1 MVITAAEVQGMVNMD
16 RLVALPFHPSHM
28 HRVVQNPIDKQV
40 FDSLPD
46 LDHRLQHIHECRCAW
61 TLFYKSEPA
70 LVMGLEYKFPTNYEA
85 WIVPGKLSIEHGTL
99 LSRGARRFFD
109 KIGPKLGLRRMQ
121 IVVNVHHE
129 DAVRWAKFL
138 KFKREGVMTS
148 YGPEGADYYMYART
162 Y

>member
-1 MVITAAEVQGMVNMD
+1 MVITASEVQGMVNMQ
-16 RLVALPFHPSHM
+16 RLIALPFHPTHM
-28 HRVVQNPIDKQV
+28 DRVVQNPIDRQV

-46 LDHRLQHIHECRCAW
+46 LPQRLHHIQQSRCAW

-70 LVMGLEYKFPTNYEA
+70 LVMGLEYKFPTCYEA
-85 WIVPGKLSIEHGTL
+85 WIVPGEVSIRHGAL

-109 KIGPKLGLRRMQ
+109 KIGPKLGLLRMQ

-129 DAVRWAKFL
+129 AAVQWAEFL
-138 KFKREGVMTS
+138 KFKREGVMAK